1 MHKNIF
7 LDTNI
12 IIDFLDEERESH
24 QLAVNLFQYL
34 IEEEREI
41 YISEDML
48 SIIYF
53 IIKDKHRV
61 LNFLEDIVDEWNIV
75 SFGKDVVKEA
85 IKLSKKSEKDFEDIL
100 QCLIAKKFNCVLITN
115 DKDFVD
121 CGISIVGYDNLLPN
135 P

>member
-12 IIDFLDEERESH
+12 IIDFLDEERENH
-24 QLAVNLFQYL
+24 QLAVNLFQHL

-48 SIIYF
+48 STIYF
-53 IIKDKHRV
+53 IIKDKQKV

-75 SFGKDVVKEA
+75 SFGKDVVKEG
-85 IKLSKKSEKDFEDIL
+85 INLSKKSEKDFGDIL
-100 QCLIAKKFNCVLITN
+100 QCLSAKKFSCVLITN

-121 CGISIVGYDNLLPN
+121 CGIRIVGYDDLLLN